1 VQFRAVDNVG
11 NASTWTQATV
21 RLDRTTPGAPTV
33 SGGSSSWQNV
43 ASVTVSATG
52 GTDTMSGIAGY
63 QYRTNPGSGWS
74 AAASG
79 ASVIVSAQG
88 TTYVQF
94 RTVDGA
100 GNVSAWTPSS
110 NGATNTVKLD
120 RTAPTAPTVSGGS
133 LTCSN
138 TKRTI
143 TGKSST
149 DTASGVNH
157 YEYRVSTNAG
167 TTWGA
172 TVSAASVTLSAT
184 GRYVVQFRAVDNVG
198 LASAWAPTVNG
209 AANSACL
216 T

>member
-1 VQFRAVDNVG
+1 MDAELERRDQHREA
-11 NASTWTQATV
+11 
-21 RLDRTTPGAPTV
+21 RPHGA
-33 SGGSSSWQNV
+33 
-43 ASVTVSATG
+43 
-52 GTDTMSGIAGY
+52 
-63 QYRTNPGSGWS
+63 
-74 AAASG
+74 
-79 ASVIVSAQG
+79 
-88 TTYVQF
+88 
-94 RTVDGA
+94 DGA
-100 GNVSAWTPSS
+100 HGQRRLAH
-110 NGATNTVKLD
+110 L
-120 RTAPTAPTVSGGS
+120 
-133 LTCSN
+133 LN

-184 GRYVVQFRAVDNVG
+184 GSYVVQFRAVDNVG